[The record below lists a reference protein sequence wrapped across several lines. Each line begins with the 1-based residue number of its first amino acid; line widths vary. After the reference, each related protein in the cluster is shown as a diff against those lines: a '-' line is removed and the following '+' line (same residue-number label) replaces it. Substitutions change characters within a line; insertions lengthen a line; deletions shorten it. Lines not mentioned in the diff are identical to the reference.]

1 MGLESMKQHSTFD
14 DSKILSLTTVFGN
27 KFTF

>member
-1 MGLESMKQHSTFD
+1 MEVESMKQHLTLD
-14 DSKILSLTTVFGN
+14 DSKILSPTAVFGN